1 MNCKFCTNYMV
12 ELDRCKYCHFEFDEE
27 YNPFKS
33 DDWDILNLDEDGD
46 WEHIQIMNRLHLNGI
61 DCYQADIWYGDNMA
75 YLIGCHENTSTL
87 ADVLNMHEEAIYN
100 QTEYGFVVL
109 NLYQEKQL
117 RGESD
122 ERQMGNRD

>member
-12 ELDRCKYCHFEFDEE
+12 ELDRCKYCHFEFDED
-27 YNPFKS
+27 YNPCKS
-33 DDWDILNLDEDGD
+33 DDWDILNLDMNGD
-46 WEHIQIMNRLHLNGI
+46 WWHNQIKDRLHLKGI
-61 DCYQADIWYGDNMA
+61 DCYEADIWIDKMA
-75 YLIGCHENTSTL
+75 YLIGCHEDTSTL

-100 QTEYGFVVL
+100 QTEHGFVIL

>member
-1 MNCKFCTNYMV
+1 MICKFCANYMV

-27 YNPFKS
+27 YTPYKS
-33 DDWDILNLDEDGD
+33 DDWDILNLDENGD
-46 WEHIQIMNRLHLNGI
+46 WEHNQIRDRPHLKGI
-61 DCYQADIWYGDNMA
+61 DCYQADIWIGDMA
-75 YLIGCHENTSTL
+75 YLIGCYESTSTL

-100 QTEYGFVVL
+100 QHEQGFVIL

-122 ERQMGNRD
+122 ER